1 MMKDIVYSLSTE
13 EGLKQFTTEKIKGK
27 LVAVIVNS
35 DEKLE
40 LNIDS
45 ELGYS
50 ILESADASERV
61 YYNITERKVDRN
73 GHGLQD
79 GSCFYLNEK
88 LTIYINGKQNSEI
101 KIILRI
107 E

>member
-1 MMKDIVYSLSTE
+1 MKDYIYKLSTG

-27 LVAVIVNS
+27 LVAIIVNS
-35 DEKLE
+35 DDKLE

-50 ILESADASERV
+50 ILELADCNQSV
-61 YYNITERKVDRN
+61 YYNIIERKVDRN
-73 GHGLQD
+73 GHGLID

-88 LTIYINGKQNSEI
+88 LTIYLNGKQNSEI
-101 KIILRI
+101 KIILRL